1 MKITVV
7 KVKLVFFFFL
17 IIIFLLIFWQVLG
30 PGGAKEP
37 VELLSD
43 FLGREPS
50 IQAFV
55 DSKAEYSL

>member
-1 MKITVV
+1 M
-7 KVKLVFFFFL
+7 
-17 IIIFLLIFWQVLG
+17 WQVLA

-37 VELLSD
+37 IDALSD

-50 IQAFV
+50 IQAFI

>member
-1 MKITVV
+1 MKITIG
-7 KVKLVFFFFL
+7 KVNLVFFFF
-17 IIIFLLIFWQVLG
+17 FLLIFWQVLG
-30 PGGAKEP
+30 PGGANEP

-55 DSKAEYSL
+55 DSKAEYSF

>member
-1 MKITVV
+1 M
-7 KVKLVFFFFL
+7 
-17 IIIFLLIFWQVLG
+17 FWQVLG

-37 VELLSD
+37 IEILSD

-55 DSKAEYSL
+55 ESNAEYSMWCETIWLLFLSAPFSAITR